1 MNYDETFQPANLGT
15 WENLFEGLCSA
26 TFAEACRENTCSFA
40 SIHTPQLRQL
50 SLSHVTL
57 LLHLSNWAIS
67 TGSNNIARRDV
78 SRASLAITTKLR
90 LLWQRGSS
98 PSEAPIS
105 NINTVVSTPVFALPL
120 SATHTIQSAAF
131 TQYYKFFVE
140 QFFIVVSIVDVNEI
154 FLAALLAQNLSKYR
168 DWANAALC
176 THATH
181 YWFIGADH
189 REKVEPSSVGSA
201 RPNFSAAFASFC
213 PVVGSAGQKIVSGPR
228 GDRKTR
234 FHSLRSSR
242 EGKPKTN
249 LEGKYAFLRMLK
261 VYIRLPSGCKRF
273 NTGNWIMGWMGRTTM
288 HGSFGPLFNF
298 PC

>member
-1 MNYDETFQPANLGT
+1 MFTARIAYSAYFFQSQVPRTKRYLLYMYDETFQPANLGT
-15 WENLFEGLCSA
+15 WEDLFEGLCSASA

-98 PSEAPIS
+98 LGEAPIS

-131 TQYYKFFVE
+131 TQSYKFFVE
-140 QFFIVVSIVDVNEI
+140 QFLPPE
-154 FLAALLAQNLSKYR
+154 A
-168 DWANAALC
+168 
-176 THATH
+176 
-181 YWFIGADH
+181 GAW
-189 REKVEPSSVGSA
+189 
-201 RPNFSAAFASFC
+201 
-213 PVVGSAGQKIVSGPR
+213 
-228 GDRKTR
+228 
-234 FHSLRSSR
+234 RS
-242 EGKPKTN
+242 T
-249 LEGKYAFLRMLK
+249 
-261 VYIRLPSGCKRF
+261 
-273 NTGNWIMGWMGRTTM
+273 
-288 HGSFGPLFNF
+288 
-298 PC
+298 